1 MAKVSP
7 ITGATSGLKGRL
19 EVWSLP
25 ADQEPDLQ
33 SLGEPTW
40 EADNLVVNSA
50 ADVVVGLLRGKVADF
65 LPSYISVGTGGDLL
79 QGSGLDNGSRVGPSI
94 TDTSMRSTVARI
106 PITTTEDGAF
116 SNEWSY
122 VAVARPNEAISPL
135 LNEFGVESANG
146 TLISH
151 YVSPADSTGRATRYC
166 KTSLEYLVVRWTYTF
181 TIATSEFA
189 IVAGPEPGTY
199 LVIDTNTGDQLFTLR
214 ASENAGSSTFLS
226 FLTTI
231 TTGAPGTIDLQSD
244 NTVISQSA
252 DGTSASIDTQDID

>member
-1 MAKVSP
+1 MGKVSA
-7 ITGATSGLKGRL
+7 ITGVTSGLSGRL
-19 EVWSLP
+19 EVWSVP
-25 ADQEPDLQ
+25 AKQEPDLK
-33 SLGEPTW
+33 SLGEPAW
-40 EADNLVVNSA
+40 KADNLVVNSA
-50 ADVVVGLLRGKVADF
+50 ADVVVGLLRGKVEDF
-65 LPSYISVGTGGDLL
+65 LPSYICVGVGGDLNQL
-79 QGSGLDNGSRVGPSI
+79 SGLDTGLRVGPEI
-94 TDTSMRSTVARI
+94 TDTSMRSAVARI
-106 PITTTEDGAF
+106 PIATTEDGAL

-122 VAVARPNEAISPL
+122 VAVARPHEAISPL
-135 LNEFGVESANG
+135 LNEFGVESSNG

-151 YVSPADSTGRATRYC
+151 YVSPADSTGRSTRYC

-199 LVIDTNTGDQLFTLR
+199 LVINTSTGDQLFTLS
-214 ASENAGSSTFLS
+214 ASENPGSSTFLS

-231 TTGAPGTIDLQSD
+231 ATGAPGTIDLQSD